1 MDIEKIKRLYNEG
14 KTLTELGDMFKVDR
28 NTIRY
33 HLKKHG
39 VPIRARKEVNQQRKI
54 DISIESILYLINVEK
69 MLVTEVAKYFG
80 VSRATIGKRLKEAGL
95 NLKNH
100 KNQRERQSEFM
111 KENNPVPKGCSR
123 DEKLVEK
130 LVEYKEK
137 SLQHKIETFN
147 PKSFKEYARFAR
159 YLAYKEYG
167 LKTPNGMNID
177 HIYSLQDGYR
187 DNVPVDIISHKENL
201 RLIPEKENLEK
212 GSSSLICLDELYK
225 RVGVQRLATI
235 A

>member
-1 MDIEKIKRLYNEG
+1 MDIEKIKKLYREG
-14 KTLTELGDMFKVDR
+14 KTLSELGDMFKVDR

-130 LVEYKEK
+130 LVKYKEK
-137 SLQHKIETFN
+137 SLQNKIETFN